1 MDFQMSQSASLEQH
15 ALTFAYSE
23 VEAARIIESS
33 KGNSTFLTSIS
44 NQDVIKDYEK
54 ERRKLIG
61 LELHAITLTEY
72 YRAKRI
78 PRGLRVSLR
87 PTIFNDNLEF
97 AKKYE
102 QIVNKCSF
110 DIILLNIE
118 YLQREVM
125 ETKQRLQTIE
135 CELKQQTNTEVY
147 QEQLRH
153 MEESLSKHRQSIEER
168 KRLKFHRD
176 EADYNTGRIYRWQR
190 ESGTTWTPRGPR
202 REGPQ
207 QDLRSMR
214 STRPTWS
221 PAGTERRGEW
231 RTHSLNRRERE
242 RDVLSARQLSP
253 ASSSFGGSTS
263 EASSSSSFLGAGPS
277 RSPQGQGGVV
287 GDTGGRKDRRQQPQ
301 RRARTFKKRQ

>member
-221 PAGTERRGEW
+221 PAG
-231 RTHSLNRRERE
+231 
-242 RDVLSARQLSP
+242 
-253 ASSSFGGSTS
+253 
-263 EASSSSSFLGAGPS
+263 AGPS

-301 RRARTFKKRQ
+301 RRARTFKKRWTVRFRDVEAPDS